1 MRLIELPAT
10 RIRRPVDLDEP
21 GFDVLAAEV
30 VKRYVDGRRCQ
41 VLMITDVFATVPGQ
55 GSFWRLVVGFR
66 AVWPGMP
73 IVVVNV
79 ATERFK
85 AGLVRMGFRECGEGM
100 RLDVKAGSG
109 V

>member
-1 MRLIELPAT
+1 MRLIDLPAT

-21 GFDVLAAEV
+21 GFDVLSAEV
-30 VKRYVDGRRCQ
+30 VDRYVDGRRCQ

-55 GSFWRLVVGFR
+55 GAFMRLVAEFR

-79 ATERFK
+79 ATERFR
-85 AGLVRMGFRECGEGM
+85 AGLGRMGFRECEEGM
-100 RLDVKAGSG
+100 RLDVGGNRG